1 MCLCESSLL
10 FSLLIGSSV
19 ALALTG
25 FVFFRRIKKPEKL
38 EVEQK

>member
-1 MCLCESSLL
+1 MCLAESSLL

-25 FVFFRRIKKPEKL
+25 VVFFKRNNKPEKL
-38 EVEQK
+38 EVDET